1 MAKLKKE
8 IRQRS
13 AWIASMLGCLAFLLM
28 AVKVYDV
35 PVSTMTANL
44 MFMLGGLM
52 LIVGAAAMLGW
63 MIAYLRKR
71 FR

>member
-13 AWIASMLGCLAFLLM
+13 AWIASMLSCLAFLLM

-52 LIVGAAAMLGW
+52 LIIGAAAMLGW

>member
-13 AWIASMLGCLAFLLM
+13 TWIASMLGCLAFLLM

-52 LIVGAAAMLGW
+52 LIIGAAAMLGW

>member
-52 LIVGAAAMLGW
+52 LIIGAAAMLGW
-63 MIAYLRKR
+63 IIGYLRKR

>member
-44 MFMLGGLM
+44 MSMLGGLM
-52 LIVGAAAMLGW
+52 LIIGAAAMLGW

>member
-28 AVKVYDV
+28 AFKVYDV

-52 LIVGAAAMLGW
+52 LIIGAAAMLGW

>member
-52 LIVGAAAMLGW
+52 LIIGAAAMLGW

>member
-1 MAKLKKE
+1 
-8 IRQRS
+8 
-13 AWIASMLGCLAFLLM
+13 MLGCLAFLLM

-52 LIVGAAAMLGW
+52 LIIGAAAMLGW

>member
-8 IRQRS
+8 IRLRS

-52 LIVGAAAMLGW
+52 LIIGAAAMLGW

>member
-13 AWIASMLGCLAFLLM
+13 AWIVSMLGCLAFLLM
-28 AVKVYDV
+28 AVKVYGV
-35 PVSTMTANL
+35 PVSAMTGNL
-44 MFMLGGLM
+44 LFMLGGLM
-52 LIVGAAAMLGW
+52 LIIGTAAMLGW
-63 MIAYLRKR
+63 ILAYLRKR

>member
-28 AVKVYDV
+28 AVKAYDV

-52 LIVGAAAMLGW
+52 LIIGAAAMLGW

>member
-13 AWIASMLGCLAFLLM
+13 AWIVSMLGCLAFLLM
-28 AVKVYDV
+28 AVKVYGV
-35 PVSTMTANL
+35 PVSAMTGNL
-44 MFMLGGLM
+44 LFMLGGLM
-52 LIVGAAAMLGW
+52 LIIGAAAMLGW
-63 MIAYLRKR
+63 ILAYLRKR

>member
-52 LIVGAAAMLGW
+52 LIIGAAAMLGW
-63 MIAYLRKR
+63 IIAYLRKR

>member
-1 MAKLKKE
+1 
-8 IRQRS
+8 
-13 AWIASMLGCLAFLLM
+13 
-28 AVKVYDV
+28 
-35 PVSTMTANL
+35 

-52 LIVGAAAMLGW
+52 LIIGAAAMLGW

>member
-1 MAKLKKE
+1 MAQLKKE

-52 LIVGAAAMLGW
+52 LIIGAAAMLGW

>member
-8 IRQRS
+8 TRQRS

-52 LIVGAAAMLGW
+52 LIIGAAAMLGW

>member
-13 AWIASMLGCLAFLLM
+13 TWIASMLGCLAFLLM

-44 MFMLGGLM
+44 MSMLGGLM
-52 LIVGAAAMLGW
+52 LIIGAAAMLGW

>member
-52 LIVGAAAMLGW
+52 LIIGAAAILGW
-63 MIAYLRKR
+63 IIAYLRKR

>member
-13 AWIASMLGCLAFLLM
+13 AWIASRRGCLAFLLI
-28 AVKVYDV
+28 AVKVYYV

-44 MFMLGGLM
+44 MFMPGGLM
-52 LIVGAAAMLGW
+52 LIIGAAAMLGW
-63 MIAYLRKR
+63 IIAYLRKR